1 MGTKN
6 AKTEVNRGVE
16 MKIQKQIERCIR
28 KIEAHNERL
37 AEYVEETGYNQLPTI
52 DCTIIGYEDVKPI
65 EWKETSTGIE
75 VDDNGYRI
83 YLEQEQDEDGEYY
96 LSGLEEF
103 LDTLRYDARQLRKA
117 WRVWRAENPDAE
129 LERDEE
135 D

>member
-1 MGTKN
+1 M
-6 AKTEVNRGVE
+6 E
-16 MKIQKQIERCIR
+16 R
-28 KIEAHNERL
+28 KIERAIERSIKKIRRHNEKL
-37 AEYVEETGYNQLPTI
+37 AEYVKATGDNQLPTI
-52 DCTIIGYEDVKPI
+52 DCTMIGFEEVNPI
-65 EWKETSTGIE
+65 TWRETEQGIA

>member
-6 AKTEVNRGVE
+6 VEIKENRGVE
-16 MKIQKQIERCIR
+16 KKIQRQIDSRIR
-28 KIEAHNERL
+28 KIEAHNEKL
-37 AEYVEETGYNQLPTI
+37 AEYVEETGYNQLPTM
-52 DCTIIGYEDVKPI
+52 DCTIIGYEEVKPI
-65 EWKETSTGIE
+65 EWKETSIGIE
-75 VDDNGYRI
+75 VDDNGYKI

-103 LDTLRYDARQLRKA
+103 LDTMRYDARQLRKA